1 MPQLVMA
8 CVLLPGATSYNWTIR
23 LELRGDFVPVTL
35 ISQCHTA
42 KLQLVVV
49 L

>member
-8 CVLLPGATSYNWTIR
+8 CVLLPGATSYNWTR
-23 LELRGDFVPVTL
+23 LELRGDFVHVTL
-35 ISQCHTA
+35 ISQCDAA